1 MEVRELYCCHPQ
13 FQCLRVY
20 TCLTILVSQFVLRR
34 LAYRRCKVV
43 GAVVDQA
50 MNGEI
55 VFNFGHDGAT
65 AAILDLGDDDEA
77 SVPFD
82 PKKVSL
88 YYTVTL
94 TRVLDRL
101 DAPTVIDYL
110 CLDVEGTE
118 DSQSIV
124 IGTHGGGCISLC
136 CSCRISGVEFYSLR
150 HFAFNRYVFKILTIE
165 RPKADLIDL
174 LTRKGY
180 KQLCTISRFGETLW
194 VSKEAST
201 DYGFDNTA

>member
-1 MEVRELYCCHPQ
+1 MY
-13 FQCLRVY
+13 
-20 TCLTILVSQFVLRR
+20 
-34 LAYRRCKVV
+34 
-43 GAVVDQA
+43 
-50 MNGEI
+50 GEI
-55 VFNFGHDGAT
+55 VFNFGDDGAT

-94 TRVLDRL
+94 THVLDRL
-101 DAPTVIDYL
+101 GAPTAIDYL

-124 IGTHGGGCISLC
+124 IGTHGGGRS
-136 CSCRISGVEFYSLR
+136 VEFYAHR

-180 KQLCTISRFGETLW
+180 KQLCTISSFGETLW
-194 VSKEAST
+194 VSRKHQQTMDLTTLPDECHSA
-201 DYGFDNTA
+201 